1 MNMYNRDK
9 LMKQLQAYSF
19 AVYDALLYLDSHP
32 DSRSALDYYNKYK
45 KLEAKTMQEY
55 EMRFGPVVAPMDAN
69 QWHWNKGPW
78 PWQNE
83 SDVKE

>member
-1 MNMYNRDK
+1 MNRDK

-19 AVYDALLYLDSHP
+19 AAHEALLYLDSYP
-32 DSRSALDYYNKYK
+32 DSKAALEYYNKYK
-45 KLEAKTMQEY
+45 RLENRAMQEY
-55 EMRFGPVVAPMDAN
+55 ESHFGPVRAPEEAQSW
-69 QWHWNKGPW
+69 QWTKGPW